1 MIGAAAAVIT
11 YFVKSSLFENL
22 LSKMFGRLALSD
34 VFTDITS
41 NSIVDV
47 TGNCTVSVTDR
58 SLCISYSTVDSEK
71 TLELGG
77 LDRGK
82 LKSKK
87 GNLKR
92 MFHTSGTKH
101 GSYSVGMTVLVV
113 AVMIVFNLVVGQIPE
128 AYRNIDVSSTK
139 IYDISDTSKDLLKG
153 LDDKI
158 DMKVLA
164 VKDETDDRITTFISK
179 YAALS
184 DKIKVEWI
192 DPVLHPSALTEY
204 NTSQNTIYV
213 SCEATGKSTTVSFD
227 KILVSDYSSYYS
239 GSSSY
244 TSFDGEGQ
252 LSSAV
257 NYVTSDVQ
265 KKIYTVTGHGE
276 GSLSTTITDLMTK
289 NNYTTEELNLLM
301 KDSIPDDCDLLLMDG
316 PTNDLSD
323 DEVSLLSGYLGE
335 GGKVMCLLG
344 DTGLDSLPKLAGLL
358 KDYGIEGADGYI
370 ADPQRC
376 YQNQPYYIFPVLNLS
391 GDMADG
397 ISSQMVLLMNS
408 RGLTTTDPARDTIT
422 TSAFMTTSEQAYAVT
437 EEDQKQGTYDLGV
450 VATETISSDSKESR
464 LTVISAGSLIDQQI
478 TDAFS
483 QLENTQ
489 VFMNAVTANFD
500 GVTNLSIEAKS
511 LTTEY
516 NTVQHAGG
524 FSILVVFGIPAVV
537 LIGGF
542 VVWFRRRKA

>member
-1 MIGAAAAVIT
+1 
-11 YFVKSSLFENL
+11 
-22 LSKMFGRLALSD
+22 
-34 VFTDITS
+34 
-41 NSIVDV
+41 
-47 TGNCTVSVTDR
+47 
-58 SLCISYSTVDSEK
+58 
-71 TLELGG
+71 
-77 LDRGK
+77 
-82 LKSKK
+82 
-87 GNLKR
+87 
-92 MFHTSGTKH
+92 
-101 GSYSVGMTVLVV
+101 
-113 AVMIVFNLVVGQIPE
+113 
-128 AYRNIDVSSTK
+128 
-139 IYDISDTSKDLLKG
+139 
-153 LDDKI
+153 
-158 DMKVLA
+158 MKVLA

-213 SCEATGKSTTVSFD
+213 SCEATGKSTTISFD
-227 KILVSDYSSYYS
+227 KILVSDSSSYYYS

-276 GSLSTTITDLMTK
+276 DSLSTTITDLITK

-301 KDSIPDDCDLLLMDG
+301 TDSIPDDCDLLLMDG

-344 DTGLDSLPKLAGLL
+344 DTGLASLPKLAGLL

-376 YQNQPYYIFPVLNLS
+376 YQNQPYYIFPVMNLS

-450 VATETISSDSKESR
+450 VATETISSDSDSSDDTSSDSDSSTDTSSDDSTESKESR

-489 VFMNAVTANFD
+489 VFMNAVTANFE

-524 FSILVVFGIPAVV
+524 FSILVVFGIPAVI

>member
-1 MIGAAAAVIT
+1 M
-11 YFVKSSLFENL
+11 
-22 LSKMFGRLALSD
+22 
-34 VFTDITS
+34 
-41 NSIVDV
+41 
-47 TGNCTVSVTDR
+47 
-58 SLCISYSTVDSEK
+58 
-71 TLELGG
+71 
-77 LDRGK
+77 
-82 LKSKK
+82 
-87 GNLKR
+87 
-92 MFHTSGTKH
+92 
-101 GSYSVGMTVLVV
+101 
-113 AVMIVFNLVVGQIPE
+113 
-128 AYRNIDVSSTK
+128 
-139 IYDISDTSKDLLKG
+139 
-153 LDDKI
+153 
-158 DMKVLA
+158 
-164 VKDETDDRITTFISK
+164 
-179 YAALS
+179 
-184 DKIKVEWI
+184 
-192 DPVLHPSALTEY
+192 TEY

-213 SCEATGKSTTVSFD
+213 SCEATGKSTTISFD
-227 KILVSDYSSYYS
+227 KILVSDSSYYYS

-276 GSLSTTITDLMTK
+276 DSLSTTITDLMTK

-301 KDSIPDDCDLLLMDG
+301 TDSIPDDCDLLLMDG

-344 DTGLDSLPKLAGLL
+344 DTGLASLPKLAGLL

-376 YQNQPYYIFPVLNLS
+376 YQNQPYYIFPVMNLS

>member
-1 MIGAAAAVIT
+1 M
-11 YFVKSSLFENL
+11 E
-22 LSKMFGRLALSD
+22 
-34 VFTDITS
+34 
-41 NSIVDV
+41 
-47 TGNCTVSVTDR
+47 
-58 SLCISYSTVDSEK
+58 
-71 TLELGG
+71 
-77 LDRGK
+77 K

-113 AVMIVFNLVVGQIPE
+113 AVIIVLNLVVGQIPE

-153 LDDKI
+153 LDNKI

-213 SCEATGKSTTVSFD
+213 SCEATGKSTTISFD
-227 KILVSDYSSYYS
+227 KILVSDSSSYYYS

-244 TSFDGEGQ
+244 T
-252 LSSAV
+252 V

-276 GSLSTTITDLMTK
+276 DSLSTTITDLMTK

-301 KDSIPDDCDLLLMDG
+301 TDSIPDDCDLLLMDG

-344 DTGLDSLPKLAGLL
+344 DTGLASLPKLAGLL

-450 VATETISSDSKESR
+450 VATETISSDSDSSDDTSSDSDSSTDTSSDDSTESR

-489 VFMNAVTANFD
+489 VFMNAVTANFE

-524 FSILVVFGIPAVV
+524 FSILVVFGIPAVI

>member
-1 MIGAAAAVIT
+1 
-11 YFVKSSLFENL
+11 
-22 LSKMFGRLALSD
+22 
-34 VFTDITS
+34 
-41 NSIVDV
+41 
-47 TGNCTVSVTDR
+47 
-58 SLCISYSTVDSEK
+58 
-71 TLELGG
+71 
-77 LDRGK
+77 
-82 LKSKK
+82 
-87 GNLKR
+87 

-276 GSLSTTITDLMTK
+276 DSLSTTITDLMTK

-301 KDSIPDDCDLLLMDG
+301 TDSIPDDCDLLLMDG

-323 DEVSLLSGYLGE
+323 DEVSLLSGCLGE

-344 DTGLDSLPKLAGLL
+344 DTGLASLPKLAGLL

-376 YQNQPYYIFPVLNLS
+376 YQNQPYYIFPVMNLS

-450 VATETISSDSKESR
+450 VATETISSDSDSSDDTSSDSDSSTDTSSDDSTESKESR

-489 VFMNAVTANFD
+489 VFMNAVTANFE

-524 FSILVVFGIPAVV
+524 FSILVVFGIPAVI

>member
-1 MIGAAAAVIT
+1 
-11 YFVKSSLFENL
+11 
-22 LSKMFGRLALSD
+22 
-34 VFTDITS
+34 
-41 NSIVDV
+41 
-47 TGNCTVSVTDR
+47 
-58 SLCISYSTVDSEK
+58 
-71 TLELGG
+71 
-77 LDRGK
+77 
-82 LKSKK
+82 
-87 GNLKR
+87 
-92 MFHTSGTKH
+92 
-101 GSYSVGMTVLVV
+101 
-113 AVMIVFNLVVGQIPE
+113 
-128 AYRNIDVSSTK
+128 
-139 IYDISDTSKDLLKG
+139 
-153 LDDKI
+153 
-158 DMKVLA
+158 
-164 VKDETDDRITTFISK
+164 
-179 YAALS
+179 
-184 DKIKVEWI
+184 
-192 DPVLHPSALTEY
+192 
-204 NTSQNTIYV
+204 
-213 SCEATGKSTTVSFD
+213 
-227 KILVSDYSSYYS
+227 
-239 GSSSY
+239 
-244 TSFDGEGQ
+244 
-252 LSSAV
+252 
-257 NYVTSDVQ
+257 
-265 KKIYTVTGHGE
+265 
-276 GSLSTTITDLMTK
+276 
-289 NNYTTEELNLLM
+289 
-301 KDSIPDDCDLLLMDG
+301 MDG

-344 DTGLDSLPKLAGLL
+344 DTGLASLPKLAGLL

-376 YQNQPYYIFPVLNLS
+376 YQNQPYYIFPVMNLS

-450 VATETISSDSKESR
+450 VATETISSDSDSSDDTSSDSDSSTDTSSDDSTESKESR

-489 VFMNAVTANFD
+489 VFMNAVTANFE

-524 FSILVVFGIPAVV
+524 FSILVVFGIPAVI

>member
-1 MIGAAAAVIT
+1 M
-11 YFVKSSLFENL
+11 E
-22 LSKMFGRLALSD
+22 
-34 VFTDITS
+34 
-41 NSIVDV
+41 
-47 TGNCTVSVTDR
+47 
-58 SLCISYSTVDSEK
+58 
-71 TLELGG
+71 
-77 LDRGK
+77 K

-113 AVMIVFNLVVGQIPE
+113 AVIIVLNLVVGQIPE

-179 YAALS
+179 YVALS

-213 SCEATGKSTTVSFD
+213 SCEATGKSTTISFD
-227 KILVSDYSSYYS
+227 KILVSDYSSYYYS

-276 GSLSTTITDLMTK
+276 DSLSTTITDLMTK

-301 KDSIPDDCDLLLMDG
+301 TDAIPDDCDLLLMDG

-344 DTGLDSLPKLAGLL
+344 DTGLASLPKLAGLL

-450 VATETISSDSKESR
+450 VATETISSDSDSSDDTSSDSDSSTDASSDSTSSDDSTESKEGR
-464 LTVISAGSLIDQQI
+464 LTVISSGSLIDQQI

-524 FSILVVFGIPAVV
+524 FSILVVFGIPAVI

>member
-1 MIGAAAAVIT
+1 M
-11 YFVKSSLFENL
+11 E
-22 LSKMFGRLALSD
+22 
-34 VFTDITS
+34 
-41 NSIVDV
+41 
-47 TGNCTVSVTDR
+47 
-58 SLCISYSTVDSEK
+58 
-71 TLELGG
+71 
-77 LDRGK
+77 K

-113 AVMIVFNLVVGQIPE
+113 AVIIVLNLVVGQIPE

-153 LDDKI
+153 LDNKI

-213 SCEATGKSTTVSFD
+213 SCEATGKSTTISFD
-227 KILVSDYSSYYS
+227 KILVSDYSSSYYS

-276 GSLSTTITDLMTK
+276 DSLSTTITDLMTK

-301 KDSIPDDCDLLLMDG
+301 TDAIPDDCDLLLMDG

-344 DTGLDSLPKLAGLL
+344 DTGLASLPKLAGLL

-450 VATETISSDSKESR
+450 VATETISSDSDSSDDTSSDSDSSTDASSTDTSSDDSTESKESR
-464 LTVISAGSLIDQQI
+464 LTVISSGSLIDQQI

-489 VFMNAVTANFD
+489 VFMNAVTANFE

-524 FSILVVFGIPAVV
+524 FSILVVFGIPAVI

>member
-1 MIGAAAAVIT
+1 M
-11 YFVKSSLFENL
+11 E
-22 LSKMFGRLALSD
+22 
-34 VFTDITS
+34 
-41 NSIVDV
+41 
-47 TGNCTVSVTDR
+47 
-58 SLCISYSTVDSEK
+58 
-71 TLELGG
+71 
-77 LDRGK
+77 K

-113 AVMIVFNLVVGQIPE
+113 AVIIVLNLVVGQIPE

-213 SCEATGKSTTVSFD
+213 SCEATGKSTTISFD
-227 KILVSDYSSYYS
+227 KILVSDSSSYYYS

-276 GSLSTTITDLMTK
+276 DSLSTTITDLMTK

-301 KDSIPDDCDLLLMDG
+301 TDSIPDDCDLLLMDG

-344 DTGLDSLPKLAGLL
+344 DTGLASLPKLAGLL

-376 YQNQPYYIFPVLNLS
+376 YQNQPYYIFPVMNLS

-450 VATETISSDSKESR
+450 VATETISSDSDSSDDTSSDSDSSTDISSDGSADSKESR

>member
-1 MIGAAAAVIT
+1 M
-11 YFVKSSLFENL
+11 E
-22 LSKMFGRLALSD
+22 
-34 VFTDITS
+34 
-41 NSIVDV
+41 
-47 TGNCTVSVTDR
+47 
-58 SLCISYSTVDSEK
+58 
-71 TLELGG
+71 
-77 LDRGK
+77 K

-113 AVMIVFNLVVGQIPE
+113 AVIIVLNLVVGQIPE

-344 DTGLDSLPKLAGLL
+344 DTGLASLPKLAGLL

-450 VATETISSDSKESR
+450 VATETISSDSDSSDAASSESDSSTDASSDSTSSDDTSADTSTDISSDGSADSKESR

-500 GVTNLSIEAKS
+500 GVKNISIEPKS
-511 LTTEY
+511 LSVEY
-516 NTVQHAGG
+516 NTVQHSGLL
-524 FSILVVFGIPAVV
+524 SLLVIFGVPIVL

-542 VVWFRRRKA
+542 SVWYRRRKA

>member
-1 MIGAAAAVIT
+1 M
-11 YFVKSSLFENL
+11 
-22 LSKMFGRLALSD
+22 
-34 VFTDITS
+34 
-41 NSIVDV
+41 
-47 TGNCTVSVTDR
+47 
-58 SLCISYSTVDSEK
+58 
-71 TLELGG
+71 
-77 LDRGK
+77 
-82 LKSKK
+82 
-87 GNLKR
+87 
-92 MFHTSGTKH
+92 
-101 GSYSVGMTVLVV
+101 
-113 AVMIVFNLVVGQIPE
+113 
-128 AYRNIDVSSTK
+128 
-139 IYDISDTSKDLLKG
+139 
-153 LDDKI
+153 
-158 DMKVLA
+158 
-164 VKDETDDRITTFISK
+164 
-179 YAALS
+179 
-184 DKIKVEWI
+184 EWI

-213 SCEATGKSTTVSFD
+213 SCEATGKSTTISFD
-227 KILVSDYSSYYS
+227 KILVSDSSSYYYS
-239 GSSSY
+239 GSSNY

-276 GSLSTTITDLMTK
+276 DSLSTTITDLMTK

-301 KDSIPDDCDLLLMDG
+301 TDSIPDDCDLLLMDG

-344 DTGLDSLPKLAGLL
+344 DTGLASLPKLAGLL

-376 YQNQPYYIFPVLNLS
+376 YQNQPYYIFPVMNLS

>member
-1 MIGAAAAVIT
+1 M
-11 YFVKSSLFENL
+11 
-22 LSKMFGRLALSD
+22 
-34 VFTDITS
+34 
-41 NSIVDV
+41 
-47 TGNCTVSVTDR
+47 
-58 SLCISYSTVDSEK
+58 
-71 TLELGG
+71 
-77 LDRGK
+77 
-82 LKSKK
+82 
-87 GNLKR
+87 
-92 MFHTSGTKH
+92 
-101 GSYSVGMTVLVV
+101 LVV
-113 AVMIVFNLVVGQIPE
+113 AVIIVLNLVVGQIPE

-213 SCEATGKSTTVSFD
+213 SCEATGKSTTISFD
-227 KILVSDYSSYYS
+227 KILVSDSSSYYYS

-276 GSLSTTITDLMTK
+276 DSLSTTITDLMTK

-301 KDSIPDDCDLLLMDG
+301 TDSIPDDCDLLLMDG

-344 DTGLDSLPKLAGLL
+344 DTGLASLPKLAGLL

-376 YQNQPYYIFPVLNLS
+376 YQNQPYYIFPVMNLS

-450 VATETISSDSKESR
+450 VATETISSDSDSSDDTSSDSDSSTDTSSDDSTESKESR

-489 VFMNAVTANFD
+489 VFMNAVTANFE

-524 FSILVVFGIPAVV
+524 FSILVVFGIPAVI

>member
-1 MIGAAAAVIT
+1 M
-11 YFVKSSLFENL
+11 
-22 LSKMFGRLALSD
+22 
-34 VFTDITS
+34 S
-41 NSIVDV
+41 N
-47 TGNCTVSVTDR
+47 G
-58 SLCISYSTVDSEK
+58 
-71 TLELGG
+71 
-77 LDRGK
+77 
-82 LKSKK
+82 
-87 GNLKR
+87 
-92 MFHTSGTKH
+92 
-101 GSYSVGMTVLVV
+101 
-113 AVMIVFNLVVGQIPE
+113 
-128 AYRNIDVSSTK
+128 
-139 IYDISDTSKDLLKG
+139 ISDTSKDLLKG

-213 SCEATGKSTTVSFD
+213 SCEATGKSTTISFD
-227 KILVSDYSSYYS
+227 KILVSDSSSYYYS

-276 GSLSTTITDLMTK
+276 DSLSTTITDLMTK

-301 KDSIPDDCDLLLMDG
+301 TDSIPDDCDLLLMDG

-344 DTGLDSLPKLAGLL
+344 DTGLASLPKLAGLL

-376 YQNQPYYIFPVLNLS
+376 YQNQPYYIFPVMNLS

-450 VATETISSDSKESR
+450 VATETISSDSDSSDDTSSDSDSSTDTSSDDSTESKESR

-489 VFMNAVTANFD
+489 VFMNAVTANFE

-524 FSILVVFGIPAVV
+524 FSILVVFGIPAVI

>member
-1 MIGAAAAVIT
+1 
-11 YFVKSSLFENL
+11 
-22 LSKMFGRLALSD
+22 
-34 VFTDITS
+34 
-41 NSIVDV
+41 
-47 TGNCTVSVTDR
+47 
-58 SLCISYSTVDSEK
+58 
-71 TLELGG
+71 
-77 LDRGK
+77 
-82 LKSKK
+82 
-87 GNLKR
+87 

-164 VKDETDDRITTFISK
+164 VKDETDDRITTFICK

-422 TSAFMTTSEQAYAVT
+422 TTAFMQTSDNSYAVT
-437 EEDQKQGTYDLGV
+437 ENKQEEGTYTLGA
-450 VATETISSDSKESR
+450 VATEQITSDDSSDSSSSQTSR
-464 LTVISAGSLIDQQI
+464 LTVISSESMINSQI
-478 TDAFS
+478 TDTYTT
-483 QLENTQ
+483 LENLDL
-489 VFMNAVTANFD
+489 FMNAVTANFD
-500 GVTNLSIEAKS
+500 KTKNIAIKAKS
-511 LTTEY
+511 LEVSN
-516 NTVQHAGG
+516 NTMQHAGII
-524 FSILVVFGIPAVV
+524 SILTIFGIPLVI
-537 LIGGF
+537 LIYGF
-542 VVWFRRRKA
+542 MRWWKRRKV

>member
-1 MIGAAAAVIT
+1 
-11 YFVKSSLFENL
+11 
-22 LSKMFGRLALSD
+22 
-34 VFTDITS
+34 
-41 NSIVDV
+41 
-47 TGNCTVSVTDR
+47 
-58 SLCISYSTVDSEK
+58 
-71 TLELGG
+71 
-77 LDRGK
+77 
-82 LKSKK
+82 
-87 GNLKR
+87 

-113 AVMIVFNLVVGQIPE
+113 AVIIVLNLVVGQIPE

-213 SCEATGKSTTVSFD
+213 SCEATGKSTTISFD
-227 KILVSDYSSYYS
+227 KILVSDSSSYYYS

-276 GSLSTTITDLMTK
+276 DSLSTTITDLMTK

-301 KDSIPDDCDLLLMDG
+301 TDSIPDDCDLLLMDG

-344 DTGLDSLPKLAGLL
+344 DTGLASLPKLAGLL

-376 YQNQPYYIFPVLNLS
+376 YQNQPYYIFPVMNLS

-450 VATETISSDSKESR
+450 VATETISSDSDSSDDTSSDSDSSTDTSSDDSTESKESR

>member
-1 MIGAAAAVIT
+1 
-11 YFVKSSLFENL
+11 
-22 LSKMFGRLALSD
+22 
-34 VFTDITS
+34 
-41 NSIVDV
+41 
-47 TGNCTVSVTDR
+47 
-58 SLCISYSTVDSEK
+58 
-71 TLELGG
+71 
-77 LDRGK
+77 
-82 LKSKK
+82 
-87 GNLKR
+87 
-92 MFHTSGTKH
+92 
-101 GSYSVGMTVLVV
+101 
-113 AVMIVFNLVVGQIPE
+113 
-128 AYRNIDVSSTK
+128 
-139 IYDISDTSKDLLKG
+139 
-153 LDDKI
+153 
-158 DMKVLA
+158 MKVLA

-213 SCEATGKSTTVSFD
+213 SCEATGKSTTISFD
-227 KILVSDYSSYYS
+227 KILVSDSSSYYYS

-276 GSLSTTITDLMTK
+276 DSLSTTITDLMTK

-301 KDSIPDDCDLLLMDG
+301 TDSIPDDCDLLLMDG

-344 DTGLDSLPKLAGLL
+344 DTGLASLPKLAGLL

-376 YQNQPYYIFPVLNLS
+376 YQNQPYYIFPVMNLS

-450 VATETISSDSKESR
+450 VATETISSDSDSSDDTSSDSDSSTDTSSDDSTESKESR

-489 VFMNAVTANFD
+489 VFMNAVTANFE

-524 FSILVVFGIPAVV
+524 FSILVVFGIPAVI

>member
-1 MIGAAAAVIT
+1 M
-11 YFVKSSLFENL
+11 
-22 LSKMFGRLALSD
+22 
-34 VFTDITS
+34 
-41 NSIVDV
+41 
-47 TGNCTVSVTDR
+47 
-58 SLCISYSTVDSEK
+58 
-71 TLELGG
+71 
-77 LDRGK
+77 
-82 LKSKK
+82 
-87 GNLKR
+87 
-92 MFHTSGTKH
+92 
-101 GSYSVGMTVLVV
+101 
-113 AVMIVFNLVVGQIPE
+113 NLVVGQIPE

-213 SCEATGKSTTVSFD
+213 SCEATGKSTTISFD
-227 KILVSDYSSYYS
+227 KILVSDSSSYYYS

-276 GSLSTTITDLMTK
+276 DSLSTTITDLMTK

-301 KDSIPDDCDLLLMDG
+301 TDSIPDDCDLLLMDG

-344 DTGLDSLPKLAGLL
+344 DTGLASLPKLAGLL

-376 YQNQPYYIFPVLNLS
+376 YQNQPYYIFPVMNLS

-450 VATETISSDSKESR
+450 VATETISSDSDSSDDTSSDSDSSTDTSSDDSTESKESR

-489 VFMNAVTANFD
+489 VFMNAVTANFE

-524 FSILVVFGIPAVV
+524 FSILVVFGIPAVI

>member
-1 MIGAAAAVIT
+1 
-11 YFVKSSLFENL
+11 
-22 LSKMFGRLALSD
+22 
-34 VFTDITS
+34 
-41 NSIVDV
+41 
-47 TGNCTVSVTDR
+47 
-58 SLCISYSTVDSEK
+58 
-71 TLELGG
+71 
-77 LDRGK
+77 
-82 LKSKK
+82 
-87 GNLKR
+87 
-92 MFHTSGTKH
+92 
-101 GSYSVGMTVLVV
+101 
-113 AVMIVFNLVVGQIPE
+113 
-128 AYRNIDVSSTK
+128 
-139 IYDISDTSKDLLKG
+139 
-153 LDDKI
+153 
-158 DMKVLA
+158 MKVLA

-213 SCEATGKSTTVSFD
+213 SCEATGKSTTISFD
-227 KILVSDYSSYYS
+227 KILVSDSSSYYYS

-276 GSLSTTITDLMTK
+276 DSLSTTITDLMTK

-301 KDSIPDDCDLLLMDG
+301 TDSIPDDCDLLLMDG

-344 DTGLDSLPKLAGLL
+344 DTGLASLPKLAGLL

-376 YQNQPYYIFPVLNLS
+376 YQNQPYYIFPVMNLS

-450 VATETISSDSKESR
+450 VATETISSDSDSSDDTSSDSDSSTDTSSDDSTESKQSR

-489 VFMNAVTANFD
+489 VFMNAVTANFE

-524 FSILVVFGIPAVV
+524 FSILVVFGIPAVI

>member
-1 MIGAAAAVIT
+1 M
-11 YFVKSSLFENL
+11 E
-22 LSKMFGRLALSD
+22 
-34 VFTDITS
+34 
-41 NSIVDV
+41 
-47 TGNCTVSVTDR
+47 
-58 SLCISYSTVDSEK
+58 
-71 TLELGG
+71 
-77 LDRGK
+77 K

-113 AVMIVFNLVVGQIPE
+113 AVIIVLNLVVGQIPE

-153 LDDKI
+153 LDNKI

-213 SCEATGKSTTVSFD
+213 SCEATGKSTTISFD
-227 KILVSDYSSYYS
+227 KILVSDSSSYYYS

-276 GSLSTTITDLMTK
+276 DSLSTTITDLMTK

-301 KDSIPDDCDLLLMDG
+301 TDSIPDDCDLLLMDG

-344 DTGLDSLPKLAGLL
+344 DTGLASLPKLAGLL

-450 VATETISSDSKESR
+450 VATETISSDSDSSDATSSDSDSSTDASSTDTSSDDSTESKESR

>member
-1 MIGAAAAVIT
+1 
-11 YFVKSSLFENL
+11 
-22 LSKMFGRLALSD
+22 
-34 VFTDITS
+34 
-41 NSIVDV
+41 
-47 TGNCTVSVTDR
+47 
-58 SLCISYSTVDSEK
+58 
-71 TLELGG
+71 
-77 LDRGK
+77 
-82 LKSKK
+82 
-87 GNLKR
+87 

-113 AVMIVFNLVVGQIPE
+113 AVIIVLNLVVGQIPE

-192 DPVLHPSALTEY
+192 DTVLHPSALTEY

-213 SCEATGKSTTVSFD
+213 SCEATGKSTTISFD
-227 KILVSDYSSYYS
+227 KILVSDSSSYYYS

-276 GSLSTTITDLMTK
+276 DSLSTTITDLMTK

-301 KDSIPDDCDLLLMDG
+301 TDSIPDDCDLLLMDG

-344 DTGLDSLPKLAGLL
+344 DTGLASLPKLAGLL

-376 YQNQPYYIFPVLNLS
+376 YQNQPYYIFPVMNLS

-450 VATETISSDSKESR
+450 VATETISSDSDSSDDTSSDSDSSTDTSSDDSTESKESR

-489 VFMNAVTANFD
+489 VFMNAVTANFE

-524 FSILVVFGIPAVV
+524 FSILVVFGIPAVI

-542 VVWFRRRKA
+542 VVWFRIRKA

>member
-1 MIGAAAAVIT
+1 M
-11 YFVKSSLFENL
+11 
-22 LSKMFGRLALSD
+22 
-34 VFTDITS
+34 
-41 NSIVDV
+41 
-47 TGNCTVSVTDR
+47 
-58 SLCISYSTVDSEK
+58 
-71 TLELGG
+71 
-77 LDRGK
+77 DRGK

-113 AVMIVFNLVVGQIPE
+113 AVIIVLNLVVGQIPE

-213 SCEATGKSTTVSFD
+213 SCEATGKSTTISFD
-227 KILVSDYSSYYS
+227 KILVSDSSSYYYS

-276 GSLSTTITDLMTK
+276 DSLSTTITDLMTK

-301 KDSIPDDCDLLLMDG
+301 TDSIPDDCDLLLMDG

-344 DTGLDSLPKLAGLL
+344 DTGLASLPKLAGLL

-376 YQNQPYYIFPVLNLS
+376 YQNQPYYIFPVMNLS

-450 VATETISSDSKESR
+450 VATETISSDSDSSDDTSSDSDSSTDTSSDDSTESKESR

-489 VFMNAVTANFD
+489 VFMNAVTANFE

-524 FSILVVFGIPAVV
+524 FSILVVFGIPAVI

>member
-1 MIGAAAAVIT
+1 
-11 YFVKSSLFENL
+11 
-22 LSKMFGRLALSD
+22 
-34 VFTDITS
+34 
-41 NSIVDV
+41 
-47 TGNCTVSVTDR
+47 
-58 SLCISYSTVDSEK
+58 
-71 TLELGG
+71 
-77 LDRGK
+77 
-82 LKSKK
+82 
-87 GNLKR
+87 

-113 AVMIVFNLVVGQIPE
+113 AVIIVLNLVVGQIPE

-213 SCEATGKSTTVSFD
+213 SCEATGKSTTISFD
-227 KILVSDYSSYYS
+227 KILVSDSSYYYS

-276 GSLSTTITDLMTK
+276 DSLSTTITDLMTK

-301 KDSIPDDCDLLLMDG
+301 TDSIPDDCDLLLMDG

-344 DTGLDSLPKLAGLL
+344 DTGLASLPKLAGLL

-376 YQNQPYYIFPVLNLS
+376 YQNQPYYIFPVMNLS

-450 VATETISSDSKESR
+450 VATETISSDSDSSDDTSSDSDSSTDTSSDDSTESKESR

>member
-1 MIGAAAAVIT
+1 
-11 YFVKSSLFENL
+11 
-22 LSKMFGRLALSD
+22 
-34 VFTDITS
+34 
-41 NSIVDV
+41 
-47 TGNCTVSVTDR
+47 
-58 SLCISYSTVDSEK
+58 
-71 TLELGG
+71 
-77 LDRGK
+77 
-82 LKSKK
+82 
-87 GNLKR
+87 

-113 AVMIVFNLVVGQIPE
+113 AVIIVLNLVVGQIPE

-213 SCEATGKSTTVSFD
+213 SCEATGKSTTISFD
-227 KILVSDYSSYYS
+227 KILVSDSSSYYYS

-276 GSLSTTITDLMTK
+276 DSLSTTITDLMTK

-301 KDSIPDDCDLLLMDG
+301 TDSIPDDCDLLLMDG

-344 DTGLDSLPKLAGLL
+344 DTGLASLPKLAGLL

-376 YQNQPYYIFPVLNLS
+376 YQNQPYYIFPVMNLS

-450 VATETISSDSKESR
+450 VATETISSDSDSSDDTSSDSDSSTDTSSDDSTESKESR

-489 VFMNAVTANFD
+489 VFMNAVTANFE

-524 FSILVVFGIPAVV
+524 FSILVVFGIPAVI

>member
-1 MIGAAAAVIT
+1 M
-11 YFVKSSLFENL
+11 
-22 LSKMFGRLALSD
+22 
-34 VFTDITS
+34 
-41 NSIVDV
+41 
-47 TGNCTVSVTDR
+47 
-58 SLCISYSTVDSEK
+58 
-71 TLELGG
+71 
-77 LDRGK
+77 
-82 LKSKK
+82 
-87 GNLKR
+87 
-92 MFHTSGTKH
+92 
-101 GSYSVGMTVLVV
+101 
-113 AVMIVFNLVVGQIPE
+113 
-128 AYRNIDVSSTK
+128 
-139 IYDISDTSKDLLKG
+139 
-153 LDDKI
+153 
-158 DMKVLA
+158 
-164 VKDETDDRITTFISK
+164 
-179 YAALS
+179 
-184 DKIKVEWI
+184 
-192 DPVLHPSALTEY
+192 TEY

-213 SCEATGKSTTVSFD
+213 SCEATGKSTTISFD
-227 KILVSDYSSYYS
+227 KILVSDSSSYYYS

-276 GSLSTTITDLMTK
+276 DSLSTTITDLMTK

-301 KDSIPDDCDLLLMDG
+301 TDSIPDDCDLLLMDG

-344 DTGLDSLPKLAGLL
+344 DTGLASLPKLAGLL

-450 VATETISSDSKESR
+450 VATETISSDSDSSDDTSSDSDSSTDTSSDDSTESKESR

-489 VFMNAVTANFD
+489 VFMNAVTANFE

-524 FSILVVFGIPAVV
+524 FSILVVFGIPAVI

>member
-1 MIGAAAAVIT
+1 M
-11 YFVKSSLFENL
+11 E
-22 LSKMFGRLALSD
+22 
-34 VFTDITS
+34 
-41 NSIVDV
+41 
-47 TGNCTVSVTDR
+47 
-58 SLCISYSTVDSEK
+58 
-71 TLELGG
+71 
-77 LDRGK
+77 K
-82 LKSKK
+82 LKVKR
-87 GNLKR
+87 NLKDVPYFR
-92 MFHTSGTKH
+92 NKH

-113 AVMIVFNLVVGQIPE
+113 AVIIVLNLVVGQIPE

-213 SCEATGKSTTVSFD
+213 SCEATGKSTTISFD
-227 KILVSDYSSYYS
+227 KILVSDSSSYYYS

-276 GSLSTTITDLMTK
+276 DSLSTTITDLMTK

-301 KDSIPDDCDLLLMDG
+301 TDSIPDDCDLLLMDG

-344 DTGLDSLPKLAGLL
+344 DTGLASLPKLAGLL

-376 YQNQPYYIFPVLNLS
+376 YQNQPYYIFPVMNLS

-450 VATETISSDSKESR
+450 VATETISSDSDSSDDTSSDSDSSTDTSSDDSTESKESR

-489 VFMNAVTANFD
+489 VFMNAVTANFE

-524 FSILVVFGIPAVV
+524 FSILVVFGIPAVI

>member
-1 MIGAAAAVIT
+1 MGKI
-11 YFVKSSLFENL
+11 KNLF
-22 LSKMFGRLALSD
+22 S
-34 VFTDITS
+34 
-41 NSIVDV
+41 
-47 TGNCTVSVTDR
+47 TVSSR
-58 SLCISYSTVDSEK
+58 Q
-71 TLELGG
+71 
-77 LDRGK
+77 
-82 LKSKK
+82 
-87 GNLKR
+87 
-92 MFHTSGTKH
+92 
-101 GSYSVGMTVLVV
+101 GSYSLAITAVV
-113 AVMIVFNLVVGQIPE
+113 IGIVVFINLIAGRLPSSLKQI
-128 AYRNIDVSSTK
+128 
-139 IYDISDTSKDLLKG
+139 DISTNNIYEITDTSRDLLKD
-153 LDDKI
+153 LDKDVDFTI
-158 DMKVLA
+158 LA
-164 VKDETDDRITTFISK
+164 EKSSTDERIRTFIEK

-184 DKIKVEWI
+184 SHINVEWI

>member
-1 MIGAAAAVIT
+1 M
-11 YFVKSSLFENL
+11 
-22 LSKMFGRLALSD
+22 
-34 VFTDITS
+34 
-41 NSIVDV
+41 
-47 TGNCTVSVTDR
+47 
-58 SLCISYSTVDSEK
+58 
-71 TLELGG
+71 
-77 LDRGK
+77 
-82 LKSKK
+82 
-87 GNLKR
+87 
-92 MFHTSGTKH
+92 
-101 GSYSVGMTVLVV
+101 
-113 AVMIVFNLVVGQIPE
+113 
-128 AYRNIDVSSTK
+128 
-139 IYDISDTSKDLLKG
+139 
-153 LDDKI
+153 
-158 DMKVLA
+158 
-164 VKDETDDRITTFISK
+164 
-179 YAALS
+179 
-184 DKIKVEWI
+184 EWI

-213 SCEATGKSTTVSFD
+213 SCEATGKSTTISFD
-227 KILVSDYSSYYS
+227 KILVSDSSSYYYS

-276 GSLSTTITDLMTK
+276 DSLSTTITDLMTK

-301 KDSIPDDCDLLLMDG
+301 TDSIPDDCDLLLMDG

-344 DTGLDSLPKLAGLL
+344 DTGLASLPKLAGLL

-376 YQNQPYYIFPVLNLS
+376 YQNQPYYIFPVMNLS

>member
-1 MIGAAAAVIT
+1 
-11 YFVKSSLFENL
+11 
-22 LSKMFGRLALSD
+22 
-34 VFTDITS
+34 
-41 NSIVDV
+41 
-47 TGNCTVSVTDR
+47 
-58 SLCISYSTVDSEK
+58 
-71 TLELGG
+71 
-77 LDRGK
+77 
-82 LKSKK
+82 
-87 GNLKR
+87 

-213 SCEATGKSTTVSFD
+213 SCEATGKSTTISFD
-227 KILVSDYSSYYS
+227 KILVSDSSSYYYS

-276 GSLSTTITDLMTK
+276 DSLSTTITDLMTK

-301 KDSIPDDCDLLLMDG
+301 TDSIPDDCDLLLMDG

-344 DTGLDSLPKLAGLL
+344 DTGLASLPKLAGLL

-376 YQNQPYYIFPVLNLS
+376 YQNQPYYIFPVMNLS

-450 VATETISSDSKESR
+450 VATETISSDSDSSDDTSSDSDSSTDTSSDDSTESKESR

-489 VFMNAVTANFD
+489 VFMNAVTANFE

>member
-1 MIGAAAAVIT
+1 M
-11 YFVKSSLFENL
+11 E
-22 LSKMFGRLALSD
+22 
-34 VFTDITS
+34 
-41 NSIVDV
+41 
-47 TGNCTVSVTDR
+47 
-58 SLCISYSTVDSEK
+58 
-71 TLELGG
+71 
-77 LDRGK
+77 K

-113 AVMIVFNLVVGQIPE
+113 AVIIVLNLVVGQIPE

-213 SCEATGKSTTVSFD
+213 SCEATGKSTTISFD
-227 KILVSDYSSYYS
+227 KILVSDYSSYYYS

-276 GSLSTTITDLMTK
+276 DSLSTTITDLMIK

-301 KDSIPDDCDLLLMDG
+301 TDAIPDDCDLLLMDG

-344 DTGLDSLPKLAGLL
+344 DTGLASLPKLAGLL

-450 VATETISSDSKESR
+450 VATETISSDSDSSDDTSSDSDSSTDASSDSTSSDDSTESKEGR
-464 LTVISAGSLIDQQI
+464 LTVISSGSLIDQQI

-524 FSILVVFGIPAVV
+524 FSILVVFGIPAVI

>member
-1 MIGAAAAVIT
+1 M
-11 YFVKSSLFENL
+11 E
-22 LSKMFGRLALSD
+22 
-34 VFTDITS
+34 
-41 NSIVDV
+41 
-47 TGNCTVSVTDR
+47 
-58 SLCISYSTVDSEK
+58 
-71 TLELGG
+71 
-77 LDRGK
+77 K

-113 AVMIVFNLVVGQIPE
+113 AVIIVLNLVVGQIPE

-213 SCEATGKSTTVSFD
+213 SCEATGKSTTISFD
-227 KILVSDYSSYYS
+227 KILVSDYSSYYYS

-276 GSLSTTITDLMTK
+276 DSLSTTITDLMTK

-301 KDSIPDDCDLLLMDG
+301 TDSIPDDCDLLLMDG

-344 DTGLDSLPKLAGLL
+344 DTGLASLPKLAGLL

-450 VATETISSDSKESR
+450 VATETISSDSDSSDDISSDSDSSTDASSDSTSSDDSTESKEGR

-489 VFMNAVTANFD
+489 VFMNAVTANFE

-516 NTVQHAGG
+516 NTVQHAGR
-524 FSILVVFGIPAVV
+524 FSILVVFGIPAVI